1 MTPEVLVLALHLLPA
16 RASYRYRYRTGTAR
30 ANFRHALR
38 EHGVDRFSAFD
49 DDCIN
54 DPKNPWR
61 WANSLGHGAHQILRE
76 QCDCGR
82 NARNMCTER
91 VRGWAQF
98 GHGEMFGI
106 LVKVLLSRRLLED
119 AGPADF
125 GVELDLPLSTTV
137 PCHELSFQ
145 REDRLRDFNG

>member
-76 QCDCGR
+76 RCACGR
-82 NARNMCTER
+82 NAPKMCSER
-91 VRGWAQF
+91 VRVRHNFVTAKWSGY
-98 GHGEMFGI
+98 
-106 LVKVLLSRRLLED
+106 S
-119 AGPADF
+119 
-125 GVELDLPLSTTV
+125 
-137 PCHELSFQ
+137 
-145 REDRLRDFNG
+145 